1 MDIIRFVLIG
11 LGAGALYALVAQ
23 GLVLVYRGSGVL
35 NFAQGAFVMVGAY
48 VYYAVSVQRG
58 LPLVVGLIA
67 ATAAGVLV
75 GALVYLVIL
84 RNMRHSSG
92 LLRVVATLA
101 VLMVLQA
108 AAVLIFGV
116 DILSVPSLLP
126 TEPIELIAGAP
137 VGMDRV
143 ILFVIGLVSTA
154 ALWAVYRYTT
164 FGRATS
170 AVAENQRAAASLGH
184 SPDRI
189 GTVNWAI
196 GSGLAALAGAF
207 IAPITF
213 LQPTQLSLLVIP
225 ALAIGLVANFTSF
238 PLVFAAGLGLGIVE
252 SLMARYVTTP
262 GLSQSVPFVVVIM
275 MLIVRGRG
283 LPLRSHVLD
292 RLPAVGSGRIRPI
305 PVLVTFAALTL
316 VLTQLLSTRW
326 VDAFTVSMGFAVLC
340 LSVVLIVGYAGQLSL
355 AQYVLAGIGAF
366 IAARLAASLGWG
378 FPLAAVAAI
387 VLTMIVGLLVA
398 LPALRT
404 RGINLAIA
412 TLGLAVVL
420 YNVVLNN
427 FEYSGGT
434 SGIKV
439 PSISLFGLDLNAIRH
454 PERYA
459 IFAAVMLFAVAVALL
474 NVRRG
479 ATGRRMLAVRSNERA
494 AAALGISVFGVK
506 LFAFAAAAGIA
517 ALAGIML
524 AFRSSSVISAQFA
537 TFPSITAV
545 AMTVVGGVGLVGG
558 GIMGSTLLPGGIGSK
573 VLSGIEGLDTWLPL
587 ISGLILLWILVT
599 EPSGL
604 WQMNAHLGHRVAS
617 LVRRTLPGRTGQAG
631 QDAAGKGAARE
642 TEAESV
648 AEAGL
653 DIERV
658 PERGLRVDGLRVVF
672 GGVVAVADANFEV
685 RPGRVHGL
693 IGPNGAGKTTVIDA
707 VTGFVA
713 ATGGSVRLGETD
725 ITGWSARQIAEAG
738 LGRSFQ
744 SVELFDDLTIR
755 ENLAVACD
763 RWTPWRYVTD
773 FLRPGRIR
781 LTGPALAAA
790 HEFDLHNELDLKPAE
805 LSMGRRRVAAIAR
818 AVAASPSVLM
828 LDEPAAGLSDAEAE
842 HLATLIRRL
851 AADWGMGV
859 VLVEHNIDMVLAACD
874 EVTVLTAGSVL
885 VSGRPDEVRND
896 PRVLEAYLGASAED
910 ESDELTGSAIVR
922 DAVG

>member
-1 MDIIRFVLIG
+1 MDVIRFVLIG

-48 VYYAVSVQRG
+48 VYYDISVRRG
-58 LPLVVGLIA
+58 LPLAVGLVAAAVVGAL
-67 ATAAGVLV
+67 L

-84 RNMRHSSG
+84 RNMRHSSA

-108 AAVLIFGV
+108 VAVLMFGV

-126 TEPIELIAGAP
+126 TEPVEIIPGAP
-137 VGMDRV
+137 VGLDRM
-143 ILFVIGLVSTA
+143 ILLLLGLASTVV
-154 ALWAVYRYTT
+154 LWAVYRYTT

-189 GTVNWAI
+189 ATINWAV
-196 GSGLAALAGAF
+196 GSGIAALAGAF

-213 LQPTQLSLLVIP
+213 LQPTQLALLVIP
-225 ALAIGLVANFTSF
+225 ALAVGLVANFTSF
-238 PLVFAAGLGLGIVE
+238 PLVFAAALGLGVIE

-262 GLSQSVPFVVVIM
+262 GLSQSVPFVIVIV

-292 RLPAVGSGRIRPI
+292 RLPAVGSGKVRPI
-305 PVLVTFAALTL
+305 PVVATFVVLVLALTQ
-316 VLTQLLSTRW
+316 VLSVRW
-326 VDAFTVSMGFAVLC
+326 VDAVTVSMGLAMLC
-340 LSVVLIVGYAGQLSL
+340 LSVVLVVGYAGQLSL

-366 IAARLAASLGWG
+366 LAARLMASMGWG
-378 FPLAAVAAI
+378 FLPASIAAI
-387 VLTMIVGLLVA
+387 VLTMLAGLLVA

-412 TLGLAVVL
+412 TLGLAFVL

-427 FEYSGGT
+427 FKLSGGT
-434 SGIKV
+434 SGIRV
-439 PSISLFGLDLNAIRH
+439 PSMTLFGIDLNAIRH
-454 PERYA
+454 PASYA
-459 IFAAVMLFAVAVALL
+459 VFAAVLLFAVAIGLL

-479 ATGRRMLAVRSNERA
+479 AAGRRMLAVRSNERA

-506 LFAFAAAAGIA
+506 LFAFAAAAGVA

-524 AFRSSSVISAQFA
+524 AFRSSSVISSQFA
-537 TFPSITAV
+537 TFPSITVV
-545 AMTVVGGVGLVGG
+545 AMTAVGGVGLVGG
-558 GIMGSTLLPGGIGSK
+558 GIMGSTLLPGGVSSK
-573 VLSGIEGLDTWLPL
+573 ILSGIGGVDTWLPL

-599 EPSGL
+599 EPAGL
-604 WQMNAHLGHRVAS
+604 WKMNVHLGHQIAG
-617 LVRRTLPGRTGQAG
+617 LVRRVLPGR
-631 QDAAGKGAARE
+631 AAGRGSGGLR
-642 TEAESV
+642 TAEEPAEPEPEVEVERV
-648 AEAGL
+648 AERTL
-653 DIERV
+653 QVE
-658 PERGLRVDGLRVVF
+658 GLRVTF
-672 GGVVAVADANFEV
+672 GGVVAVADAGFEV
-685 RPGRVHGL
+685 RPGEVHGL

-713 ATGGSVRLGETD
+713 TAGGRVVLGD
-725 ITGWSARQIAEAG
+725 QDVTGWSARRIAGAG

-763 RWTPWRYVTD
+763 RWTPCRYLTD

-781 LTGPALAAA
+781 LTGPALVAAR
-790 HEFDLHNELDLKPAE
+790 EFDLQDELEDKPPE
-805 LSMGRRRVAAIAR
+805 LSMGRRRLAAIAR
-818 AVAASPSVLM
+818 AAAAAPSVLM
-828 LDEPAAGLSDAEAE
+828 LDEPAAGLSDAEAQ
-842 HLATLIRRL
+842 HLAVLLRRL

-859 VLVEHNIDMVLAACD
+859 LLVEHNIDMVLAACD
-874 EVTVLTAGSVL
+874 RVTVLAGGSVL
-885 VSGRPDEVRND
+885 VSGTPDEVRND
-896 PRVLEAYLGASAED
+896 PKVLDAYLGARPDGDAD
-910 ESDELTGSAIVR
+910 DELADGAFVHDEVGS
-922 DAVG
+922 